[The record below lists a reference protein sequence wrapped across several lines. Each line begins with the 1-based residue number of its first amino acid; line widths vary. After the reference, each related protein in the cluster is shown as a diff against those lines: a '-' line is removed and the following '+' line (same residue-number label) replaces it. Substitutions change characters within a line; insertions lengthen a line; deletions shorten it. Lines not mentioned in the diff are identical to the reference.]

1 MQFRIVC
8 PDQTIKYLKCIAKII
23 QDDSGASSKMIGT
36 NWDITDQV
44 CQQKEIQKPLSLL
57 HERLINAV

>member
-44 CQQKEIQKPLSLL
+44 CQQKEIQKIKNELVLFF
-57 HERLINAV
+57 